1 MADQDR
7 RLAGLAF
14 RVMVLR
20 AVTAVASVLVGV
32 IAGVQSYSHMHDL
45 AVTAGE
51 GWRAHLFPISVDGVV
66 VTASMVLLTQ
76 QMMILLGRVVPLW
89 HRLFAGGALAASVSV
104 SLAANIADAANRS
117 DLARALAGWPA
128 LAFATVF
135 ELVLIQWRI
144 SAEQPE
150 PATVSPAVESPG
162 APPIVP
168 APTFPAVAPVRSQQV
183 NTPLGSPLQ
192 QRVRESTRTLHPAG
206 DPQPVAPVTGPVVE
220 PESVELPPAE
230 IPVGVLEV
238 RQQLEPTVTLRDELL
253 EPGPDVAGDEVAKV
267 LDEAEPLTH
276 EQRVAALRAWVS
288 ETQVAGRRAP
298 SKRQIMA
305 RFNLSDHHARTLK
318 ALVEGELVTSGAPAG
333 NGQVPGSDVSSDDA

>member
-20 AVTAVASVLVGV
+20 GVTAVASVLVGV

-89 HRLFAGGALAASVSV
+89 HRLFAGGALATSVSV

-117 DLARALAGWPA
+117 DLSRALAGWPA

-150 PATVSPAVESPG
+150 PAKVESPVG
-162 APPIVP
+162 SPTVL
-168 APTFPAVAPVRSQQV
+168 APTLPAVAPVRSQPV
-183 NTPLGSPLQ
+183 HTALGSPLR
-192 QRVRESTRTLHPAG
+192 QRVWESTQSVHPTG
-206 DPQPVAPVTGPVVE
+206 EQVPVAPADGPVVE
-220 PESVELPPAE
+220 PGPAAEPVVVGPAE

-238 RQQLEPTVTLRDELL
+238 RQQLEPTVTLRDDLL
-253 EPGPDVAGDEVAKV
+253 EPGPDVAGGEVAEV

-288 ETQVAGRRAP
+288 ETQVAGERAP

>member
-76 QMMILLGRVVPLW
+76 QMMILLGRSVPLW
-89 HRLFAGGALAASVSV
+89 HRLFAGGALALSVSV

-117 DLARALAGWPA
+117 DLSRALAGWPA

-150 PATVSPAVESPG
+150 PAAVSPAVGSPVES
-162 APPIVP
+162 PIVP
-168 APTFPAVAPVRSQQV
+168 APTFPAVAPVRSQPV
-183 NTPLGSPLQ
+183 HTPLGSPLQ
-192 QRVRESTRTLHPAG
+192 QRVWESTRTLHPTG
-206 DPQPVAPVTGPVVE
+206 DAEPVAPVVGPVVE
-220 PESVELPPAE
+220 PEPVVLLAE

-238 RQQLEPTVTLRDELL
+238 RQQLEPTVTLRDDSL

-288 ETQVAGRRAP
+288 ETQLTGGRAP